1 MERRERDLITETGSP
16 TPSTG
21 SWISIEASAR
31 ILGVPTITLRRLIG
45 RSARRAPDGSVEAC
59 VDGIRARKLGRHWR
73 VWLHPSWTGSG
84 GVTGGP

>member
-1 MERRERDLITETGSP
+1 MERRDSIGRTGGS

-21 SWISIEASAR
+21 SWRSIEASAQ

-45 RSARRAPDGSVEAC
+45 RSAKRAPDGSMEAC

-73 VWLHPSWTGSG
+73 VWLHASWTGPAGDG
-84 GVTGGP
+84 GRG

>member
-1 MERRERDLITETGSP
+1 MERRVRDLVSNTGSS

-21 SWISIEASAR
+21 SWRSIEASAR

-73 VWLHPSWTGSG
+73 VWLHPSWTG
-84 GVTGGP
+84 PAA

>member
-1 MERRERDLITETGSP
+1 MERRERDLISSISTS

-21 SWISIEASAR
+21 SWRSIQATAR

-45 RSARRAPDGSVEAC
+45 RSARRAPDGSMEAC

-73 VWLHPSWTGSG
+73 VWLHPSWTG
-84 GVTGGP
+84 PPA

>member
-1 MERRERDLITETGSP
+1 MERREQDVIGNAGIS

-21 SWISIEASAR
+21 SWRSIEATAR

-45 RSARRAPDGSVEAC
+45 RSARRAPDGSMEAC

-73 VWLHPSWTGSG
+73 VWLHPSWTG
-84 GVTGGP
+84 PAA